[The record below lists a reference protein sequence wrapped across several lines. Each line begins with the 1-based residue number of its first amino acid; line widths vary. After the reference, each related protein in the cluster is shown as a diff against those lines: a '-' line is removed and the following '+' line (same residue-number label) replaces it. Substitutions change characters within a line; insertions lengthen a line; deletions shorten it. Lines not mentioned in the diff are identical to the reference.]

1 MKILILTSGGD
12 APGMNK
18 VIAIMQKKFKNS
30 LYACEEGFK
39 GLIEGKIALASTFSP
54 LASENDAG
62 SCIRSSRCPEFK
74 TRRGFKKALEN
85 ARRFDYVVV
94 LGGNGS
100 YKGCCELNE
109 NGVKTIFIPSTIDND
124 VKISDYSQ
132 GFDTALNACQYVIKN
147 TMPSMA
153 AFKRCA
159 IYEVMG
165 RECPLLAQKTQE
177 KMNCNYLISSQ
188 KDIDF
193 EKISNIINE
202 NYRQNLA
209 TSIIIKERLI
219 SSEELISKLSILS
232 PNVGIKYIQVGYLQR
247 GSKPTKKELYF
258 AKKFAQLAIKIIK
271 ENKKSRAIIYKNNAF
286 QTY

>member
-18 VIAIMQKKFKNS
+18 VIALMQKKFKDS

-54 LASENDAG
+54 LASENEAG
-62 SCIRSSRCPEFK
+62 SCIRCSRCPEFK
-74 TRRGFKKALEN
+74 TKKGFKKALEN
-85 ARRFDYVVV
+85 AKRFDYVVV

-124 VKISDYSQ
+124 VKISEYSQ
-132 GFDTALNACQYVIKN
+132 GFDSALHACKYVIEN
-147 TMPSMA
+147 TMPTMA

-159 IYEVMG
+159 IFEVMG
-165 RECPLLAQKTQE
+165 RECPLLAQSTQE
-177 KMNCNYLISSQ
+177 EENCDYLISSQ

-193 EKISNIINE
+193 QKISDIINE

-219 SSEELISKLSILS
+219 SSEELMSKLSALC
-232 PNVGIKYIQVGYLQR
+232 PNVEMRYIKVGYLQR
-247 GSKPTKKELYF
+247 GVKPTKKELYF
-258 AKKFAQLAIKIIK
+258 AKNFARLAIKLIK

>member
-188 KDIDF
+188 KDINF

>member
-54 LASENDAG
+54 LASENEAG

-202 NYRQNLA
+202 NYGQNLA

-247 GSKPTKKELYF
+247 GGKPTKKELYF
-258 AKKFAQLAIKIIK
+258 AKKFTQLAIKIIK

>member
-18 VIAIMQKKFKNS
+18 VIALMQKKFKDS

-54 LASENDAG
+54 LASENEAG
-62 SCIRSSRCPEFK
+62 SCIRCSRCPEFK
-74 TRRGFKKALEN
+74 TKKGFKKALEN
-85 ARRFDYVVV
+85 AKRFDYVVV

-109 NGVKTIFIPSTIDND
+109 NGVKTIFIP
-124 VKISDYSQ
+124 
-132 GFDTALNACQYVIKN
+132 LHACKYVIEN
-147 TMPSMA
+147 TMPTMA

-159 IYEVMG
+159 IFEVMG
-165 RECPLLAQKTQE
+165 RECPLLAQSTQE
-177 KMNCNYLISSQ
+177 EENCDYLISSQ

-193 EKISNIINE
+193 QKISDIINE

-209 TSIIIKERLI
+209 TSIIIKERLL
-219 SSEELISKLSILS
+219 SSEELISKLSVLC
-232 PNVGIKYIQVGYLQR
+232 PNVEMRYIKVGYLQR
-247 GSKPTKKELYF
+247 GVKPTKKELYF
-258 AKKFAQLAIKIIK
+258 AKNFARLAIKLIK

>member
-54 LASENDAG
+54 LASENEAG

-202 NYRQNLA
+202 NYGQNLA

-232 PNVGIKYIQVGYLQR
+232 PNVEIKYIQVGYLQR
-247 GSKPTKKELYF
+247 GGKPTKKELYF